1 MLDIKKKKMYND
13 SFNQKLIIIG
23 YIERY
28 IMKQTFQPNQRKRKK
43 THGFRERMSTKGGRK
58 VIAAR
63 RKKGRKILTA

>member
-1 MLDIKKKKMYND
+1 
-13 SFNQKLIIIG
+13 
-23 YIERY
+23 
-28 IMKQTFQPNQRKRKK
+28 MKQTFQPNQRKRKK

>member
-1 MLDIKKKKMYND
+1 
-13 SFNQKLIIIG
+13 
-23 YIERY
+23 
-28 IMKQTFQPNQRKRKK
+28 MKQTFQPNQRRRKK